1 MGVPPH
7 ELKKKKESLMTYFRS
22 NLKKKLS
29 SLRSGSGEDAYKP
42 IWQFYDA
49 MEVFLRDVYE
59 CKSICNSEENVS
71 KKKI

>member
-29 SLRSGSGEDAYKP
+29 SLRSGSGEEDAYKP

-71 KKKI
+71 KKI